1 MQEMEKEQK
10 MKKAILICALLLC
23 LLMCSCGATVTREE
37 DNIPSENTSMF
48 IVLEE
53 TITWQIVYHKDTKVM
68 YAVSIGYY
76 NCGNVT
82 LLVNADGTPM
92 VYEGGSGK

>member
-10 MKKAILICALLLC
+10 MKKSILIFALLLC
-23 LLMCSCGATVTREE
+23 LLLCSCGATVTNES
-37 DNIPSENTSMF
+37 DNTSDNTSMF
-48 IVLEE
+48 VRVEATYE
-53 TITWQIVYHKDTKVM
+53 WWIVYHKDTKVM
-68 YAVSIGYY
+68 YAVSIGQY
-76 NCGNVT
+76 NNGNFT